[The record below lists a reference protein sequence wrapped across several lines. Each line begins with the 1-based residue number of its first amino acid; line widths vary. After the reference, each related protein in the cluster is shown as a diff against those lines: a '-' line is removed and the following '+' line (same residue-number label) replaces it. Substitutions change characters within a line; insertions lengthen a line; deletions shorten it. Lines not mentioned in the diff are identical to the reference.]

1 MSKARFTGA
10 IAVAAALAW
19 PGIAA
24 AQQTVTVVSFGGGYQ
39 DSLRKALYAPTAQK
53 LGYTLKEDSLR
64 GIADVRLQAKSGKTT
79 WDIVDV
85 GRQYCMSPEAAE
97 LFEPIDYNLIP
108 NAKDLPDGLKGERWL
123 GGPVYYSMVL
133 GWNKTKYKDNPPQSF
148 RDFFDTAKFPGSRAL
163 YAQSR
168 FMLEAALLGDGVA
181 PDKIYPIDV
190 DRALKKIGDF
200 KKNVT
205 AFYTSHGQAVQMV
218 KDKEVDIIA
227 ILDGRADAAIK
238 DGADLAFTYNS
249 GIIDAGCFGIVK
261 GAPNKQA
268 AMRVLNEFISAEFQA
283 NIPNTFFYGPINPK
297 AYQTGKISPA
307 LAASLNSAPDNLKKQ
322 IVLGSAWWAENE
334 AKIQARWDATI
345 QK

>member
-1 MSKARFTGA
+1 MVRARVLGA
-10 IAVAAALAW
+10 MAAVAALVLPVAV
-19 PGIAA
+19 A
-24 AQQTVTVVSFGGGYQ
+24 AQQTVTVVSFGGSYQ
-39 DSLRKALYAPTAQK
+39 DSLCKALYTPTAQK
-53 LGYTLKEDSLR
+53 LGYTIKEDSLR

-85 GRQYCMSPEAAE
+85 GRQYCMSAEAAE
-97 LFEPIDYNLIP
+97 LFEPLDYSLIP
-108 NAKDLPDGLKGERWL
+108 NAKDLPAGLQGKNWL

-148 RDFFDTAKFPGSRAL
+148 RDFFDTTKFPGTRAL
-163 YAQSR
+163 YGQSR
-168 FMLEAALLGDGVA
+168 FMLEVALLGDGVA

-190 DRALKKIGDF
+190 DRALKKIADF
-200 KKNVT
+200 KRNVT

-238 DGADLAFTYNS
+238 DGADLAITYNG

-268 AMRVLNEFISAEFQA
+268 AMRVLNEFISADFQA

-297 AYQTGKISPA
+297 AYATGKISPA
-307 LAASLNSAPDNLKKQ
+307 LAASLNSSPDNLKKQ
-322 IVLGSAWWAENE
+322 MVLGSEWWAENE
-334 AKIQARWDATI
+334 AKVQPRWDATI
-345 QK
+345 VK